1 MNLTPNQLDD
11 FSSLAWDIGGE
22 IYEDYSGRGM
32 FGKTCM
38 GITVDELENSLF
50 RLGKESADYE
60 FSKELENFR
69 TDNMGKGSIIYFPQ
83 IQNVLDG
90 GE

>member
-1 MNLTPNQLDD
+1 MNLTQNQLDD
-11 FSSLAWDIGGE
+11 FNNLAWNIGGE
-22 IYEDYSGRGM
+22 VYEDYSCM
-32 FGKTCM
+32 FGKACM

-50 RLGKESADYE
+50 RLGKESSNYE

-69 TDNMGKGSIIYFPQ
+69 TDSMGKSSIIYFPK
-83 IQNVLDG
+83 IQNVVDG

>member
-11 FSSLAWDIGGE
+11 FSSLAFNIGGE

-32 FGKTCM
+32 FGKACM

-50 RLGKESADYE
+50 RLGKQSSDYE

-69 TDNMGKGSIIYFPQ
+69 TDNMGKSFIIYFPQ
-83 IQNVLDG
+83 IQNVVDNSQ
-90 GE
+90 